1 MSVCSQDLS
10 DEDATLAEIPRL
22 LLVGFL
28 ERQRAHRPTSAVQK
42 LPLSIDLDLDA
53 HSPWSRS
60 SQSNWRPVFPDGPEV
75 FIRLPLA
82 GRGRMFGRIEGLV
95 AHRCS
100 RFNASGGF
108 SVTCGAH

>member
-1 MSVCSQDLS
+1 
-10 DEDATLAEIPRL
+10 
-22 LLVGFL
+22 
-28 ERQRAHRPTSAVQK
+28 
-42 LPLSIDLDLDA
+42 
-53 HSPWSRS
+53 
-60 SQSNWRPVFPDGPEV
+60 V